1 LEKSVKKDTLIDIIA
16 SALAT
21 IFVVFY
27 TICIMPAFI
36 IDLFRAYSK
45 YLQRAYAAIW
55 FNLRV
60 HKAIEAL
67 LSTEQDDDESEHWQ
81 VNAW

>member
-1 LEKSVKKDTLIDIIA
+1 MSRDTLINIIA

-27 TICIMPAFI
+27 AICIIPAFI

-55 FNLRV
+55 FNFHV
-60 HKAIEAL
+60 NKAIEAL
-67 LSTEQDDDESEHWQ
+67 LSVEQDDDESEHWQ